1 MRAGRVTDSD
11 RAADAPGTG
20 RSSDVESGRPG
31 PGAGGGPAESMS
43 TTRVVETAGSGR
55 VLASGAAVGP
65 VSRVDPAQLVR
76 TRARHPEAVL
86 EAAARRPRRPLLGES
101 GRLMIVAADHP
112 ARGALSVGDRRFAM
126 ANRIDLL
133 ERLCL
138 ALSRPGVDGVLA
150 TADILDDLLLL
161 GALDHKVVIG
171 SMNRG
176 GLAGAAWELDDRFTG
191 HRPRDIQRLRFD
203 AGKLLLRVDYDDPGS
218 LTTLE
223 STARAVDDMAER
235 RLPVFVEP
243 FLSRR
248 DPTTGT
254 LRNDLSAEAVTKSIA
269 IASGLGGSS
278 AYTWL
283 KVPVTANADD
293 MARVMEASTLPAVL
307 LGGDV
312 GDDQEGAYE
321 KWRGALQLPTVQG
334 LVVGRSLLYPAD
346 GDVGA
351 AVDTAVGL
359 L

>member
-1 MRAGRVTDSD
+1 MKAGY
-11 RAADAPGTG
+11 AGTG
-20 RSSDVESGRPG
+20 RREGGAAGAYGS
-31 PGAGGGPAESMS
+31 AGGAPTGIDISE
-43 TTRVVETAGSGR
+43 
-55 VLASGAAVGP
+55 
-65 VSRVDPAQLVR
+65 LVR
-76 TRARHPEAVL
+76 IRAQRPEAVE
-86 EAAARRPRRPLLGES
+86 EAAARRPRRSLLGES
-101 GRLMIVAADHP
+101 GLLMIVAADHP
-112 ARGALSVGDRRFAM
+112 ARGSLSVGDRRLAM

-161 GALDHKVVIG
+161 GALDHKVVMG

-191 HRPRDIQRLRFD
+191 HRPRDIERLRFD
-203 AGKLLLRVDYDDPGS
+203 AGKLLLRIDYDDPGS

-254 LRNDLSAEAVTKSIA
+254 LRNDLGADAVTRSIA

-283 KVPVTANADD
+283 KVPVTENPDD
-293 MARVMEASTLPAVL
+293 MARVMETSTLPAVL

-312 GDDQEGAYE
+312 GADQEGAYE

>member
-1 MRAGRVTDSD
+1 M
-11 RAADAPGTG
+11 
-20 RSSDVESGRPG
+20 
-31 PGAGGGPAESMS
+31 
-43 TTRVVETAGSGR
+43 TAGYAGADR
-55 VLASGAAVGP
+55 REGGAAGAYASAGSAP
-65 VSRVDPAQLVR
+65 TGSSPTGIDISELVR
-76 TRARHPEAVL
+76 IRAQRPEAVA
-86 EAAARRPRRPLLGES
+86 EAAARRPRRSLLGES

-112 ARGALSVGDRRFAM
+112 ARGALSVGDRRLAM

-161 GALDHKVVIG
+161 GALDHKVVMG

-191 HRPRDIQRLRFD
+191 HRPRDIERLRFD
-203 AGKLLLRVDYDDPGS
+203 AGKLLLRIDYDDPGS

-254 LRNDLSAEAVTKSIA
+254 LRNDLGADAVTRSIA

-283 KVPVTANADD
+283 KVPVTENPDD
-293 MARVMEASTLPAVL
+293 MARVMETSTLPAVL
-307 LGGDV
+307 LGGEV
-312 GDDQEGAYE
+312 GADQEGAYE

>member
-1 MRAGRVTDSD
+1 MTV
-11 RAADAPGTG
+11 
-20 RSSDVESGRPG
+20 DV
-31 PGAGGGPAESMS
+31 AE
-43 TTRVVETAGSGR
+43 
-55 VLASGAAVGP
+55 
-65 VSRVDPAQLVR
+65 LVR
-76 TRARHPEAVL
+76 LRSHRPEAIA
-86 EAAARRPRRPLLGES
+86 EAAARRPRRPLLNTS

-112 ARGALSVGDRRFAM
+112 ARGALGVGGRSLAM
-126 ANRIDLL
+126 ANRADLL

-161 GALDHKVVIG
+161 GALDGKVVLG

-176 GLAGAAWELDDRFTG
+176 GLQGARFELDDRFTG
-191 HRPRDIQRLRFD
+191 HRPEDIERLGFD
-203 AGKLLLRVDYDDPGS
+203 AGKLLLRIDYDDPGS

-223 STARAVDDMAER
+223 STARAVDAMAAR
-235 RLPVFVEP
+235 KLPLFVEP
-243 FLSRR
+243 FISYR
-248 DPTTGT
+248 DERGR

-283 KVPVTANADD
+283 KVPVTDNPDD
-293 MARVMEASTLPAVL
+293 MAEVMATSTLPAVL
-307 LGGDV
+307 LGGEV
-312 GDDQEGAYE
+312 GDDQDGAYE
-321 KWRGALQLPTVQG
+321 KWRGALQLPTVRG

-346 GDVGA
+346 GDVAA

>member
-1 MRAGRVTDSD
+1 MTAGYEGAGRREDGARGAYASAVS
-11 RAADAPGTG
+11 AP
-20 RSSDVESGRPG
+20 
-31 PGAGGGPAESMS
+31 
-43 TTRVVETAGSGR
+43 TRIDISE
-55 VLASGAAVGP
+55 
-65 VSRVDPAQLVR
+65 LVR
-76 TRARHPEAVL
+76 IRAQRPEAVE
-86 EAAARRPRRPLLGES
+86 EAAARRPRRSLLGES

-112 ARGALSVGDRRFAM
+112 ARGALSVGDRRLAM
-126 ANRIDLL
+126 ANRTDLL

-161 GALDHKVVIG
+161 GALDHKVVMG

-191 HRPRDIQRLRFD
+191 HRPRDIERLRFD
-203 AGKLLLRVDYDDPGS
+203 AGKLLLRIDYDDPGS

-254 LRNDLSAEAVTKSIA
+254 LRNDLGADAVTRSIA

-283 KVPVTANADD
+283 KLPVTENPDD
-293 MARVMEASTLPAVL
+293 MARVMETSTLPAVL
-307 LGGDV
+307 LGGEV
-312 GDDQEGAYE
+312 GADQEGAYE